1 MAEGKTYFCID
12 MKSFYASV
20 ECAERGLDPFETCL
34 AVVDASRGKNAICLA
49 ISPKMKALGIKN
61 RCRIS
66 DIPPNV
72 KYIAALPR
80 MALYID
86 YAADIYGVYLKY
98 VAPQDIHVYSIDESF
113 LDVTRYLELC
123 RTDAVSFAKFLMQ
136 EIERVCHIPSTAGVG
151 TNLYLAKIA
160 LDITAKHEPDH
171 IGVLAEETYCET
183 LWDHR
188 PITDF
193 WMISG
198 GTAKRLE
205 RYGVYDMHGITQL
218 PEKLLYSIFGINAE
232 LLIDHAWGREPCMM
246 ADIKRYQS
254 KSKSVSFSQILPK
267 NYTFEQA
274 RTVIKEMALN
284 GAAEL
289 MKRKVI
295 AARVSIFVGYSLDE
309 IETTKGSTGLGVT
322 TALASFILE
331 ATLRL
336 YDKTTNRFY
345 SIRRLGI
352 GFEDVHD
359 EICEGYSLFVDEK
372 AVDRERTRQQTV
384 LAIRCKYGKNAVL
397 NGVNYLKEGTQWE
410 RNSFIGGHK
419 AGDDKTGPSKDFC
432 AV

>member
-1 MAEGKTYFCID
+1 M
-12 MKSFYASV
+12 
-20 ECAERGLDPFETCL
+20 
-34 AVVDASRGKNAICLA
+34 
-49 ISPKMKALGIKN
+49 
-61 RCRIS
+61 
-66 DIPPNV
+66 
-72 KYIAALPR
+72 
-80 MALYID
+80 
-86 YAADIYGVYLKY
+86 
-98 VAPQDIHVYSIDESF
+98 APQDIHVYSIDESF

-171 IGVLAEETYCET
+171 IGVLTEETYCET

-384 LAIRCKYGKNAVL
+384 LAIRRKYGKNAVL